1 MEPEAIRLEPS
12 EFVPNNPAFPLLF
25 YRGVLKDGNLAEGF
39 EGLFRRN
46 GWGNMW
52 RNGVYPFHHY
62 HSKTHEALGFAA
74 GSATLMLGG
83 PTGLEIEVHAGDAAI
98 LPAGTGHCRLSASS
112 DFLVIGAYPPGGDAV
127 VVLPLPAAPRISSAP
142 VLFVLIMAS
151 CSEDG
156 VMRPRCFIFRRPRP
170 Y

>member
-83 PTGLEIEVHAGDAAI
+83 PTGPKIEVHAGDAAI

-112 DFLVIGAYPPGGDAV
+112 DFLVIGAYPPGSDYDLCREAATPEQ
-127 VVLPLPAAPRISSAP
+127 LRRIRDLSAPRTDP
-142 VLFVLIMAS
+142 VTGGNGGLIALW
-151 CSEDG
+151 
-156 VMRPRCFIFRRPRP
+156 R
-170 Y
+170 